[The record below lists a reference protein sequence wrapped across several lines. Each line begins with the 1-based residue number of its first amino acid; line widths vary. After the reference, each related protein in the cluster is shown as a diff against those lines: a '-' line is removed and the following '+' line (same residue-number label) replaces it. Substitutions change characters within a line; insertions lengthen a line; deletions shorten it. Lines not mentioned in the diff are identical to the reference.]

1 MKGRNGFLRDW
12 IHRFQWQ
19 FPIRTPVAFSLMEDD
34 SRQAEAEFVFN
45 IALKSND
52 DQLGMLNKIIGT
64 VQDEKL
70 LKDAKT
76 MSCSSLENELQRKWT
91 DQERRSNG

>member
-1 MKGRNGFLRDW
+1 M
-12 IHRFQWQ
+12 
-19 FPIRTPVAFSLMEDD
+19 
-34 SRQAEAEFVFN
+34 FN

-76 MSCSSLENELQRKWT
+76 MSCSSLELSLIHIDVSAKRAREILQDKNYSVY
-91 DQERRSNG
+91 ERN

>member
-1 MKGRNGFLRDW
+1 
-12 IHRFQWQ
+12 
-19 FPIRTPVAFSLMEDD
+19 MEDD

-45 IALKSND
+45 MALKSND

-64 VQDEKL
+64 VQDVKL
-70 LKDAKT
+70 LKNAKT
-76 MSCSSLENELQRKWT
+76 MSCSSLENDLQRKWT

>member
-1 MKGRNGFLRDW
+1 M
-12 IHRFQWQ
+12 
-19 FPIRTPVAFSLMEDD
+19 
-34 SRQAEAEFVFN
+34 
-45 IALKSND
+45 ALKSND